1 MLCPSCGAT
10 TTARAR
16 YCDQCGAELIRARP
30 AGGPGGSERS
40 PAGGAVEVG
49 DRRVVTALFADLVD
63 YVRMIAELDPEEVR
77 ARVGAALRGMAD
89 TIERL
94 EGTRE
99 KFIGDAVFAVFVARA
114 HGDPVGRPRGV
125 AIRAALR
132 EP

>member
-1 MLCPSCGAT
+1 
-10 TTARAR
+10 
-16 YCDQCGAELIRARP
+16 
-30 AGGPGGSERS
+30 
-40 PAGGAVEVG
+40 
-49 DRRVVTALFADLVD
+49 VTALFADLVD